1 MQTHALGFLV
11 PAPARLAPAQER
23 RFSTRR
29 VPDWRLI
36 GPSVGLLVTVAV
48 LLVLSE
54 PHELPSGATGAAA
67 RQTAAAF
74 TSLPTGDSL
83 ASDTT
88 EPPTALLPPTTAP
101 ATLTPAVP
109 TASPLT
115 ASRGEAVRIVDGGIS
130 RGTVTVVEMDPFAMG
145 QTERV
150 EIRVRYLAGAG
161 SWSVDPAAWG
171 GMSVDRS
178 TFTGYVGGRSPAL
191 RAATLAAHGSLE
203 AWFEMD
209 FPTAAQGPLLT
220 YAASDGTVLFTV
232 PLP

>member
-1 MQTHALGFLV
+1 M
-11 PAPARLAPAQER
+11 
-23 RFSTRR
+23 
-29 VPDWRLI
+29 
-36 GPSVGLLVTVAV
+36 LVTVAV

-88 EPPTALLPPTTAP
+88 ESPTALLPPTTAP

-171 GMSVDRS
+171 GMSVDGS